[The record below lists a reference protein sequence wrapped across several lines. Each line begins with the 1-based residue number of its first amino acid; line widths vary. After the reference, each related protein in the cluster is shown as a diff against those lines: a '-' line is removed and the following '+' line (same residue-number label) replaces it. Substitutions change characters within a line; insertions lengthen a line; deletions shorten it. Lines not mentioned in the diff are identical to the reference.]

1 MICVLA
7 GGVGAA
13 RFLRGL
19 LRVVDPSEVTVV
31 VNVGDDC
38 VLHGLTVCPDVDT
51 IIYTL
56 SGSVNPDTGW
66 GLACNG
72 SINYGYPNVVRFQG
86 KGIVGGEEWIYD
98 YLGFVVPAWPNGQ
111 DQVPAIVGTI
121 VRTIPHSG
129 SSPGTV
135 SPAGVTASW
144 IAVWKEKKP

>member
-1 MICVLA
+1 MSQNPEIGSLTGVWTYRSFHNDPNLTTPYDQYLFGSGYITIDDAPA
-7 GGVGAA
+7 GV
-13 RFLRGL
+13 FRGKI
-19 LRVVDPSEVTVV
+19 
-31 VNVGDDC
+31 G
-38 VLHGLTVCPDVDT
+38 
-51 IIYTL
+51 
-56 SGSVNPDTGW
+56 DTGW
-66 GLACNG
+66 GLACSG

-129 SSPGTV
+129 SAPGTV